1 MTGACGCAD
10 AFPDPGHDHRHCAAD
25 VLARADAV
33 CRRAGVRLTPG
44 RRAVLE
50 VLLAESHRPLG
61 AYDIIERLAAGGA
74 PPAPIS
80 VYRALNFLTGNGL
93 VHRIERLNA
102 FLACAG
108 THDSA
113 RPVVFLI
120 CETCRQVAEI
130 PAESLG
136 LDVAGLQ
143 ARTGFVPRNAAIEIL
158 GACAHCAAAGP
169 SAPAAG

>member
-1 MTGACGCAD
+1 M
-10 AFPDPGHDHRHCAAD
+10 
-25 VLARADAV
+25 LARADAI
-33 CRRAGVRLTPG
+33 CRSAGVRLTPG
-44 RRAVLE
+44 RRAVLD

-61 AYDIIERLAAGGA
+61 AYDIIERLGAGGP

-80 VYRALNFLTGNGL
+80 VYRALNFLTENGL

-108 THDSA
+108 RHDAA

-120 CETCRQVAEI
+120 CETCGQVAEVSG
-130 PAESLG
+130 ESIG

-158 GACAHCAAAGP
+158 GLCARCAAAP
-169 SAPAAG
+169 ARAAG